1 MFSRILFAHDGG
13 MLAERALVYLEHIAR
28 IETAEVIVLHVYQ
41 VPERYAATDGYETLR
56 AQYEVVAQEI
66 VDDAVELLRERDV
79 TVQGLVLAGD
89 SAQVILETAMREEIA
104 LIVMGTRG
112 PSNITDVMLGDV
124 SLEVLRHAHCPVLV
138 VP

>member
-1 MFSRILFAHDGG
+1 

-28 IETAEVIVLHVYQ
+28 VENAEVTVLHVYQ
-41 VPERYAATDGYETLR
+41 VPERYFATDGYEALR
-56 AQYEVVAQEI
+56 LQYEAVAQEI

-79 TVQGLVLAGD
+79 TVQGIVLSGD
-89 SAQVILETAMREEIA
+89 SAQMILETAIRDKIT

-112 PSNITDVMLGDV
+112 PSNIADVMLGDV

>member
-28 IETAEVIVLHVYQ
+28 VENAEVTVLHAYQ
-41 VPERYAATDGYETLR
+41 VPDRYAATDGYEALR
-56 AQYEVVAQEI
+56 TQYEAVAQEI
-66 VDDAVELLRERDV
+66 VDDAVALLRERNIA
-79 TVQGLVLAGD
+79 VQGLVLAGD
-89 SAQVILETAMREEIA
+89 SAQVILDIAAREKMS

-124 SLEVLRHAHCPVLV
+124 SLEVLRHALCPVLV